1 MAGRD
6 PVEEKTRR
14 SSPPTR
20 GGRLGYD
27 CPMASDD
34 KPKPALPPMPKIG
47 GSEDASAPRIA
58 PPKIGKAEARKVG
71 IDTSFIDG
79 LTAGLMDEVPGVDPQ
94 SATPVAGEDTAP
106 AKQAE
111 TDTSD
116 DTSSAPATSDD
127 DFEQLMTRA
136 LPAMDEDGNVA
147 KVEKEADEQATDDKA
162 SGTASSS
169 SPPRATQVAGEVRTS
184 PAESPIPR
192 SWWMVG
198 AAAGLMSLAVLWKV
212 CGGADVSAPGDGD
225 DRVAALERG
234 DEQSEAN
241 EHGGGAAH
249 ADGASE
255 IDEHAQAGGGG
266 QDQADAEGSVEGSAS
281 PADAEDPE
289 QAEGDARA
297 AGDEDETEGDE
308 HMQIDLEDGAADGDT
323 TSSPQSAQ
331 SSRGGAHKPLPVGE
345 QSADRAAEDAMTAE
359 ELLRAAKEAYAKG
372 KARDAYRLAN
382 LSNQKAK
389 SDDALEVKA
398 KAACRMKNK
407 DLAKSAYKNLPLGE
421 KRREVRQTCREN
433 EIRLGL

>member
-6 PVEEKTRR
+6 PVEKKTRR

-20 GGRLGYD
+20 GGSLSYD
-27 CPMASDD
+27 SPMASDD
-34 KPKPALPPMPKIG
+34 KPKPALPPVPKIG

-58 PPKIGKAEARKVG
+58 APKIGKAEARKVG

-79 LTAGLMDEVPGVDPQ
+79 LTAGLMDDLP
-94 SATPVAGEDTAP
+94 GEDAPSVTQDAAEDEAP
-106 AKQAE
+106 AKQSEA
-111 TDTSD
+111 D
-116 DTSSAPATSDD
+116 TSDD

-147 KVEKEADEQATDDKA
+147 KVEKISDELATDDKA
-162 SGTASSS
+162 SGTAPSS

-184 PAESPIPR
+184 PTESPIPR
-192 SWWMVG
+192 SWWMAG

-212 CGGADVSAPGDGD
+212 CGGADASAPGDGD

-234 DEQSEAN
+234 DEQGEAN
-241 EHGGGAAH
+241 EHGGGAAN
-249 ADGASE
+249 ADGVSE
-255 IDEHAQAGGGG
+255 SDEHAQAGGGG
-266 QDQADAEGSVEGSAS
+266 QDQADVDESVEGAAD

-289 QAEGDARA
+289 QADGEARA

-331 SSRGGAHKPLPVGE
+331 SPGGGSTKPLPVGE

-421 KRREVRQTCREN
+421 KRRDVRQTCRESD
-433 EIRLGL
+433 IRLGL